1 MIKNIKT
8 NNHENLSD
16 KEIINETKKELEQL
30 QKHFLE
36 KKITTNDTKTELQ
49 KINKLIQWT
58 KLEQQHKQEIWEI
71 FDQLINKLEE
81 NIDENYLQVKFNEV
95 INLLERLIQ
104 KDLATLKRN
113 IQQMNFKWNSNRSNE
128 VQQWIYVASNNL
140 ETTINDGL
148 NDENFIANKAAKR
161 MKKLIT

>member
-49 KINKLIQWT
+49 KLTN
-58 KLEQQHKQEIWEI
+58 
-71 FDQLINKLEE
+71 
-81 NIDENYLQVKFNEV
+81 
-95 INLLERLIQ
+95 
-104 KDLATLKRN
+104 
-113 IQQMNFKWNSNRSNE
+113 
-128 VQQWIYVASNNL
+128 
-140 ETTINDGL
+140 
-148 NDENFIANKAAKR
+148 
-161 MKKLIT
+161 

>member
-113 IQQMNFKWNSNRSNE
+113 IQQMNFKWNSNRPNE
-128 VQQWIYVASNNL
+128 VQQWIYLASNNL